1 MDTMDTAIQDRIS
14 VLEVAKPDCVAD
26 DFGGEVVVLN
36 IVTGVYFSLQR
47 RHGASRL

>member
-1 MDTMDTAIQDRIS
+1 MDMAVRDRHK

-36 IVTGVYFSLQR
+36 LVSGVYFSL
-47 RHGASRL
+47 RHLAAAVS